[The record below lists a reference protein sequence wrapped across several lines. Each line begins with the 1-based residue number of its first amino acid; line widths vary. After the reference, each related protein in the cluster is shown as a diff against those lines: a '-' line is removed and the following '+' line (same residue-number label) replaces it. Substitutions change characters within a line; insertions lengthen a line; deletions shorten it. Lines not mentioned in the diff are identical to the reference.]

1 MALKVTQV
9 LNGILQVILLVLKEV
24 FEMKAEKRAERKA
37 LRKEAQDA
45 FKEKDKNTRASRIN
59 SIVGKSNKL

>member
-1 MALKVTQV
+1 
-9 LNGILQVILLVLKEV
+9 
-24 FEMKAEKRAERKA
+24 MKAEKRAERKA